1 MINLFANNIN
11 KSLDSKRQF
20 YLFHSSLNKIYTNR
34 EFEGS
39 LSNFDIFFLI
49 GGGEVKFFMCDRA
62 VYKIL
67 LDTHAIKNAYLAT

>member
-49 GGGEVKFFMCDRA
+49 GRGEVKFFH
-62 VYKIL
+62 V
-67 LDTHAIKNAYLAT
+67 